1 MAGRERL
8 ARVRPRGPARTVT
21 PSRRYHRREVAVV
34 HHSHR
39 LSPRG
44 LALVASILLLVAAS
58 QPRAQEPR
66 FRGGANLV
74 RLDVYASVNGTA
86 LTDLAAEDFEVFEDN
101 APQTVSSFE
110 FVRARG
116 PAPAATRIE
125 PETVGE
131 MRSRV
136 AQPDARAFVL
146 FLDTLHVQVEGSYHA
161 ANPVAGLLER
171 VIGADDLIGV
181 MTPEMSARNM
191 TFSPRT
197 GPVGDLL
204 RANWTWGER
213 GAVAPTDPREND
225 LRLCYP
231 DALGSAG
238 IAKAVIERRREQKV
252 LRALED
258 LITHLEGL
266 RDERTFVLL
275 LSEGWTLPRADEQL
289 ARPLEGAPAP
299 GAPEPIGVTPAGRLG
314 TAPSGGSLMQS
325 CERERSLIA
334 LSDLEL
340 EFQQLMQRANRANVS
355 FYPIDPRGLVAFDD
369 PIGPAR
375 PAPPA
380 LDRDRLMAR
389 QNALRRVADETDGV
403 VVLNTAVDKAL
414 PRLMTDIGSYYLL
427 GYVSTNTKLD
437 GRYRRLTVRVKRPGV
452 TVRARP
458 GYLAP
463 SAAEMAAAQA
473 PATAAGGRAAAS
485 PSASVSEALSRLPVS
500 RRPPAIHLQ
509 ASGAPGGVGVT
520 VELDRVT
527 AALPDWAKGGRLAVA
542 VEPADRGAG
551 ARANAT
557 TTLAAG
563 SRVGTVR
570 LPEGDGGA
578 LPPGRYQVRIEALAD
593 GARTPLVVSTVVDVP
608 AGNALLGSA
617 LLATRRGPGT
627 GRSFEPTADPR
638 FRRIERLQA
647 EVARIDAA
655 AVVTGRLLNRAGQ
668 VMQVPVAISERP
680 AADARP
686 ATIVAELALAPL
698 AAGEYVLELAATSG
712 DRSETRTYAIRM
724 VP

>member
-1 MAGRERL
+1 MHHPQ
-8 ARVRPRGPARTVT
+8 RV
-21 PSRRYHRREVAVV
+21 
-34 HHSHR
+34 
-39 LSPRG
+39 SPRV
-44 LALVASILLLVAAS
+44 LVLIASALLLAAVS

-86 LTDLAAEDFEVFEDN
+86 LTDLTAEDFEVFEDN

-116 PAPAATRIE
+116 PVPAATRTE
-125 PETVGE
+125 PNTVDE

-231 DALGSAG
+231 DAFGEAG
-238 IAKAVIERRREQKV
+238 IAKAVIERRRERKV

-258 LITHLEGL
+258 LINHLEGL

-275 LSEGWTLPRADEQL
+275 LTEGWTLPRADEQL
-289 ARPLEGAPAP
+289 ARPLEGAPVPGTPAP
-299 GAPEPIGVTPAGRLG
+299 MGVTANGRLSAANAD
-314 TAPSGGSLMQS
+314 TSLIVS
-325 CERERSLIA
+325 CDRERSLLA
-334 LSDLEL
+334 LADLAM
-340 EFQQLMQRANRANVS
+340 EFEQLMQRANRANVS
-355 FYPIDPRGLVAFDD
+355 FYPIDPRGLVVFDD

-375 PAPPA
+375 PAPPS
-380 LDRDRLMAR
+380 LDRERLTAR

-403 VVLNTAVDKAL
+403 VVLNTAIDKAL

-427 GYVSTNTKLD
+427 AYVSTNTKLD

-452 TVRARP
+452 SVRARP

-463 SAAEMAAAQA
+463 SAADVAAAQA
-473 PATAAGGRAAAS
+473 PATAAGGRAAGSSSA
-485 PSASVSEALSRLPVS
+485 SASVTDALSRLPVS

-509 ASGAPGGVGVT
+509 ASGAPGGLGVT

-551 ARANAT
+551 ARANVT
-557 TTLAAG
+557 TMLAAG

-570 LPEGDGGA
+570 LPESGGA
-578 LPPGRYQVRIEALAD
+578 LPPGRYQVRVEALAD

-608 AGNALLGSA
+608 ATTALLGSA

-680 AADARP
+680 AADAQP

-698 AAGEYVLELAATSG
+698 AAGEYVLELTATSG
-712 DRSETRTYAIRM
+712 DRSESRTYAIRM

>member
-1 MAGRERL
+1 MHHPHRVSPHVLVLLASAWLLAAAAG
-8 ARVRPRGPARTVT
+8 
-21 PSRRYHRREVAVV
+21 
-34 HHSHR
+34 
-39 LSPRG
+39 
-44 LALVASILLLVAAS
+44 
-58 QPRAQEPR
+58 PRAQEPR

-74 RLDVYASVNGTA
+74 RLDVYATMNGTA
-86 LTDLAAEDFEVFEDN
+86 LTDLTAADFEVFEDN

-110 FVRARG
+110 FVHARG
-116 PAPAATRIE
+116 PAPAAAPTE
-125 PETVGE
+125 PNSVGE
-131 MRSRV
+131 MRSR
-136 AQPDARAFVL
+136 ASQPDARAFVL

-171 VIGADDLIGV
+171 IIGADDLIGV

-213 GAVAPTDPREND
+213 GAVTPTDPREND

-231 DALGSAG
+231 DAFGEAG

-258 LITHLEGL
+258 LINHLEGL

-275 LSEGWTLPRADEQL
+275 LTEGWTLPRADEQL
-289 ARPLEGAPAP
+289 ARPLEGAPVP
-299 GAPEPIGVTPAGRLG
+299 GTPAPIGVTANGRLS
-314 TAPSGGSLMQS
+314 AANSDASLIVS
-325 CERERSLIA
+325 CDRERSLLA
-334 LSDLEL
+334 LADLTM
-340 EFQQLMQRANRANVS
+340 EFEQLMQRANRANVS
-355 FYPIDPRGLVAFDD
+355 FYPIDPRGLVVFDD
-369 PIGPAR
+369 PIGPVR
-375 PAPPA
+375 PAPMA
-380 LDRDRLMAR
+380 LDRERLTAR

-403 VVLNTAVDKAL
+403 VVLNTAIDKAL

-473 PATAAGGRAAAS
+473 PAASGSGRSATPAAS
-485 PSASVSEALSRLPVS
+485 ASITDALSRLPVS

-509 ASGAPGGVGVT
+509 ASGGPGGLAVT
-520 VELDRVT
+520 MELDRVT

-551 ARANAT
+551 ARVHVT
-557 TTLAAG
+557 TALAAG
-563 SRVGTVR
+563 RRVGTVR
-570 LPEGDGGA
+570 LPEGDGTA
-578 LPPGRYQVRIEALAD
+578 LAPGRYQVRVEALAE
-593 GARTPLVVSTVVDVP
+593 GARTPVVVSTTVDVP
-608 AGNALLGSA
+608 AGTALLGSA

-627 GRSFEPTADPR
+627 GRSFEPTADSR

-655 AVVTGRLLNRAGQ
+655 AAVTGRLLNRAGQ

-680 AADARP
+680 ASGAQP
-686 ATIVAELALAPL
+686 ATIVAEISLAPL
-698 AAGEYVLELAATSG
+698 AAGEYVLELTATSG
-712 DRSETRTYAIRM
+712 ERSESRTYAIRM

>member
-1 MAGRERL
+1 MHHPRHVP
-8 ARVRPRGPARTVT
+8 VR
-21 PSRRYHRREVAVV
+21 
-34 HHSHR
+34 
-39 LSPRG
+39 
-44 LALVASILLLVAAS
+44 ALVLLVSAVLLAGATRP
-58 QPRAQEPR
+58 QAQEPR

-74 RLDVYASVNGTA
+74 RLDVYASVDGVA
-86 LTDLAAEDFEVFEDN
+86 LTDLTADDFEVFEDN

-110 FVRARG
+110 FVQARG
-116 PAPAATRIE
+116 PAPAAARVE
-125 PETVGE
+125 SNAVAE
-131 MRSRV
+131 MRSRA

-146 FLDTLHVQVEGSYHA
+146 FLDTLHVQVEGSYQA
-161 ANPVAGLLER
+161 VNPVSTLLDR

-181 MTPEMSARNM
+181 MTPEMAARNM

-213 GAVAPTDPREND
+213 GAVNPTDPREND

-231 DALGSAG
+231 DASGSAG
-238 IAKAVIERRREQKV
+238 LAKAIIERRREQKV

-258 LITHLEGL
+258 LVSHLEGL
-266 RDERTFVLL
+266 RDERTFVML
-275 LSEGWTLPRADEQL
+275 LSEGWTLPRADERL
-289 ARPLEGAPAP
+289 AAPVTDRSGQPTGQVP
-299 GAPEPIGVTPAGRLG
+299 GGPDPVGVTSAGRLG
-314 TAPSGGSLMQS
+314 TAAAGGSLVQS

-334 LSDLEL
+334 LSDLDM

-355 FYPIDPRGLVAFDD
+355 FYPIDPRGLVVFDD

-375 PAPPA
+375 PAPMA
-380 LDRDRLMAR
+380 LDRDRLTAR

-403 VVLNTAVDKAL
+403 VVLNTAIDKAL
-414 PRLMTDIGSYYLL
+414 PRIMTDIGSYYLL

-463 SAAEMAAAQA
+463 SASDMAAAQA
-473 PATAAGGRAAAS
+473 PSTTGAGRAS
-485 PSASVSEALSRLPVS
+485 LPSASVTDALSRLPVS
-500 RRPPAIHLQ
+500 RRPLAIHLA
-509 ASGAPGGVGVT
+509 ASGAPGRVAVT

-527 AALPDWAKGGRLAVA
+527 AALPDWANGGRLAVA
-542 VEPADRGAG
+542 VEPADRGTG
-551 ARANAT
+551 ARAHVT
-557 TTLAAG
+557 SMLAAG

-570 LPEGDGGA
+570 LPEGDGGP
-578 LPPGRYQVRIEALAD
+578 LTPGRYQVRVEALAE
-593 GARTPLVVSTVVDVP
+593 GARTPVVVSTIVDVP
-608 AGNALLGSA
+608 AGTALLGSA

-627 GRSFEPTADPR
+627 GRVFEPTADPR
-638 FRRIERLQA
+638 FRRTERLQA

-680 AADARP
+680 AADTLP
-686 ATIVAELALAPL
+686 AAVVAEIALAPL
-698 AAGEYVLELAATSG
+698 AAGEYVLELIATSG
-712 DRSETRTYAIRM
+712 DRSESRTYPIRM

>member
-1 MAGRERL
+1 
-8 ARVRPRGPARTVT
+8 
-21 PSRRYHRREVAVV
+21 V
-34 HHSHR
+34 HHAHHV
-39 LSPRG
+39 SPRAFVL
-44 LALVASILLLVAAS
+44 LASALLLAGAS
-58 QPRAQEPR
+58 QPQAQEPR

-74 RLDVYASVNGTA
+74 RLDVYASVDGAA
-86 LTDLAAEDFEVFEDN
+86 LTDLTAEDFEVLEDN

-116 PAPAATRIE
+116 PAPAAARTE
-125 PETVGE
+125 SNTVAE
-131 MRSRV
+131 MRSRA

-213 GAVAPTDPREND
+213 GAVAPTDSREND

-231 DALGSAG
+231 DVAGSAG

-289 ARPLEGAPAP
+289 AAPVRDRAGQPTGQLP
-299 GAPEPIGVTPAGRLG
+299 GGPEPVGVTSSGRLG
-314 TAPSGGSLMQS
+314 TAGAGGSLLQS

-334 LSDLEL
+334 LSDLEM

-355 FYPIDPRGLVAFDD
+355 FYPIDPRGLVVFDD

-380 LDRDRLMAR
+380 LDRDRLTAR

-403 VVLNTAVDKAL
+403 VVLNTAIDKAL

-463 SAAEMAAAQA
+463 SAAEVAAAQP
-473 PATAAGGRAAAS
+473 PAAAGGGHATAGSA
-485 PSASVSEALSRLPVS
+485 SASVTDALSRLPVS

-509 ASGAPGGVGVT
+509 ASGAPQGLVVT

-557 TTLAAG
+557 ATLAAG

-578 LPPGRYQVRIEALAD
+578 LPPGRYQGRFEALAD
-593 GARTPLVVSTVVDVP
+593 GARTPVVVSTTVDVP
-608 AGNALLGSA
+608 GGTALLGSA

-627 GRSFEPTADPR
+627 GRNFEPTADPR

-680 AADARP
+680 AADALP
-686 ATIVAELALAPL
+686 ATVVAEIALAPL
-698 AAGEYVLELAATSG
+698 AAGEYVLELTATSG
-712 DRSETRTYAIRM
+712 ERSESRTYAIRM

>member
-1 MAGRERL
+1 MHHASAVFPRTFVLL
-8 ARVRPRGPARTVT
+8 ASA
-21 PSRRYHRREVAVV
+21 
-34 HHSHR
+34 
-39 LSPRG
+39 
-44 LALVASILLLVAAS
+44 LLLTGVAG
-58 QPRAQEPR
+58 PRAQEPR

-74 RLDVYASVNGTA
+74 RLDVYASVNGVA
-86 LTDLAAEDFEVFEDN
+86 LTDLTATDFEVFEDN

-110 FVRARG
+110 FVQARG
-116 PAPAATRIE
+116 PAPATARVE
-125 PETVGE
+125 PNTVAE
-131 MRSRV
+131 MRERA

-171 VIGADDLIGV
+171 VIGAEDLVGV

-191 TFSPRT
+191 TLSPRT

-213 GAVAPTDPREND
+213 GAVTPTDPREND

-231 DALGSAG
+231 DTGGSAG
-238 IAKAVIERRREQKV
+238 LAKAVIERRREQKV

-258 LITHLEGL
+258 LISHLEGL

-289 ARPLEGAPAP
+289 AAPVRDGNGQPTGQLP
-299 GAPEPIGVTPAGRLG
+299 GGPQPIGVTPAGRLG
-314 TAPSGGSLMQS
+314 TAPSGGSLQQS
-325 CERERSLIA
+325 CERERSLVA
-334 LSDLEL
+334 LSDLEM
-340 EFQQLMQRANRANVS
+340 EFEQLMQRANRANVS
-355 FYPIDPRGLVAFDD
+355 FYPIDPRGLVVFDD

-375 PAPPA
+375 PASPGV
-380 LDRDRLMAR
+380 DRERLATR

-403 VVLNTAVDKAL
+403 VVLNTAIDKAL

-473 PATAAGGRAAAS
+473 PATAGGGRSGPPAA
-485 PSASVSEALSRLPVS
+485 SASVTDALSRLPVS

-509 ASGAPGGVGVT
+509 ASGAPSSLAVT

-527 AALPDWAKGGRLAVA
+527 AALPDWAKGGRLNVA

-551 ARANAT
+551 ARTNVT
-557 TTLAAG
+557 STLAAG

-570 LPEGDGGA
+570 LPDGDGAA
-578 LPPGRYQVRIEALAD
+578 LPPGRYQVRVEALAE
-593 GARTPLVVSTVVDVP
+593 GARTPLVVSTTVDVP
-608 AGNALLGSA
+608 AGTALLGSA

-627 GRSFEPTADPR
+627 GRTFEPTADPR

-655 AVVTGRLLNRAGQ
+655 AVVSGRLLNRAGQ

-680 AADARP
+680 ASDTQP
-686 ATIVAELALAPL
+686 ATVVAEIGLAPL
-698 AAGEYVLELAATSG
+698 AAGEYVLELTATSG
-712 DRSETRTYAIRM
+712 ARSESRTYAIRM

>member
-1 MAGRERL
+1 M
-8 ARVRPRGPARTVT
+8 
-21 PSRRYHRREVAVV
+21 

-39 LSPRG
+39 LSARG
-44 LALVASILLLVAAS
+44 FSLVASVLLLAGTV

-86 LTDLAAEDFEVFEDN
+86 LTDLAVEDFEVLEDN
-101 APQTVSSFE
+101 TPQTVSSFE

-125 PETVGE
+125 PTTVGE
-131 MRSRV
+131 MRSRA

-238 IAKAVIERRREQKV
+238 IAKAVIERRRERKV

-275 LSEGWTLPRADEQL
+275 LSEGWTLPRADERL
-289 ARPLEGAPAP
+289 AAPVLDRDGPATGQVP
-299 GAPEPIGVTPAGRLG
+299 GGPDPIGVTPAGRLG
-314 TAPSGGSLMQS
+314 TAPSGGSLIQS

-403 VVLNTAVDKAL
+403 VVLNTAIDKAL

-463 SAAEMAAAQA
+463 SAADMAAAQA
-473 PATAAGGRAAAS
+473 PATAAGGRAATS
-485 PSASVSEALSRLPVS
+485 PSASALVTDALSRLPVS

-542 VEPADRGAG
+542 VEPADRAAG
-551 ARANAT
+551 ARANVT

-570 LPEGDGGA
+570 LPDGDGGA
-578 LPPGRYQVRIEALAD
+578 LPPGRYQVRVEALAD

-608 AGNALLGSA
+608 AGTALLGSA
-617 LLATRRGPGT
+617 LRATRRGPGT

-680 AADARP
+680 AADALP

-698 AAGEYVLELAATSG
+698 AAGEYVLELTATSG
-712 DRSETRTYAIRM
+712 DRSETRTYPIRM

>member
-1 MAGRERL
+1 M
-8 ARVRPRGPARTVT
+8 
-21 PSRRYHRREVAVV
+21 
-34 HHSHR
+34 HHAFSV
-39 LSPRG
+39 SPRA
-44 LALVASILLLVAAS
+44 LALFAIVLLLAGAS
-58 QPRAQEPR
+58 QPHAQEPR

-86 LTDLAAEDFEVFEDN
+86 LTDLTVDDFEVFEDN

-110 FVRARG
+110 FVKARG
-116 PAPAATRIE
+116 AAPAAARIE
-125 PETVGE
+125 PDTVTE
-131 MRSRV
+131 MRSRA

-213 GAVAPTDPREND
+213 GAVVPTDPREND

-231 DALGSAG
+231 DVGGSAG
-238 IAKAVIERRREQKV
+238 LAKAVIERRREQKA

-258 LITHLEGL
+258 LITHLEGM

-289 ARPLEGAPAP
+289 AAPVLNGNGQPTGQVP
-299 GAPEPIGVTPAGRLG
+299 GGPEPVGVTPPGRLG
-314 TAPSGGSLMQS
+314 TANAGGSLVQS

-355 FYPIDPRGLVAFDD
+355 FYPIDPRGLVVFDD

-380 LDRDRLMAR
+380 LDRERLTAR

-403 VVLNTAVDKAL
+403 VVLNTALDKAL

-452 TVRARP
+452 TARARP

-463 SAAEMAAAQA
+463 SAADFAASQA
-473 PATAAGGRAAAS
+473 PAPRAGGGTAA
-485 PSASVSEALSRLPVS
+485 PSASSVVTDALSRLPVS

-509 ASGAPGGVGVT
+509 ASGGPGGLVVT

-551 ARANAT
+551 ARVNVT

-563 SRVGTVR
+563 TRVGTVR

-578 LPPGRYQVRIEALAD
+578 LSPGRYQVRVEALAD
-593 GARTPLVVSTVVDVP
+593 GARTPVVVSAVVDVP
-608 AGNALLGSA
+608 AGTSLLGSA

-680 AADARP
+680 ASGPQP
-686 ATIVAELALAPL
+686 AAVVAEIALAPL
-698 AAGEYVLELAATSG
+698 AAGEYVLELTATSG
-712 DRSETRTYAIRM
+712 GRSESRTYAIRM